1 MMMYMMYTTTITAAM
16 SKFSNPCPRIP
27 SVSKSQPMMAA
38 AKRVTPMVSVLTH
51 TVAVGSAKSKV
62 VMTAI
67 ITNSVV
73 LILYYTILL
82 NDVLQ
87 I

>member
-1 MMMYMMYTTTITAAM
+1 
-16 SKFSNPCPRIP
+16 
-27 SVSKSQPMMAA
+27 
-38 AKRVTPMVSVLTH
+38 VSVLTH